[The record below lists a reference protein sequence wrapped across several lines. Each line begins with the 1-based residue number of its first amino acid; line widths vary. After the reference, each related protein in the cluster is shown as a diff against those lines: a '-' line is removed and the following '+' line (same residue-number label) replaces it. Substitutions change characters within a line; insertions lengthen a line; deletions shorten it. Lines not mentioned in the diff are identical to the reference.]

1 MPAAARG
8 ALWMGGALLSFSV
21 MAVAAR
27 ELVRGGMDSLEI
39 LFLRSVVSAALV
51 AAMLPRMGVA
61 RLRTRLFPLHLF
73 RNVLHLLGQYTWIYA
88 IALLPLA
95 TVFAIEFTMPVWT
108 AILAALVLGERLNQ
122 GRIVM
127 LVLGLAG
134 VALIL
139 KPGLAAIQP
148 AALVML
154 GGAFVYACSL
164 IATKRITRED
174 STYAVLFYMQVVQ
187 LPLGFILA
195 WPVWVMPAPAAL
207 PWIVAVGACGLAAH
221 FCMARSLRIADAT
234 VVVPIDFLRLPLI
247 AAVGAVLYGEAID
260 WTIFLGAAVIFA
272 GTYYSIRRETLPRRE
287 G

>member
-174 STYAVLFYMQVVQ
+174 STYAVLFYMQAIQ
-187 LPLGFILA
+187 LPIAFVLA
-195 WPVWVMPAPAAL
+195 LPVWVTPAALDL
-207 PWIVAVGACGLAAH
+207 PWIVAMGACGLAAH
-221 FCMARSLRIADAT
+221 FCMTRALRIADAT
-234 VVVPIDFLRLPLI
+234 VVAPIDFLRLPLI
-247 AAVGAVLYGEAID
+247 AAVGTVVYGEPLD
-260 WTIFLGAAVIFA
+260 WTVFLGAGVIFA
-272 GTYYSIRRETLPRRE
+272 GTYYCIRRESLPRRE